1 MTNPY
6 SPRKELE
13 NVLTEYDW
21 IIKVIPNK
29 ELNTEQKAY
38 QKLEEVFKELTEL
51 KSDHL
56 EKVLNQLDNLLDS
69 FAQVVEF
76 NEATEEES

>member
-1 MTNPY
+1 MTKKIM
-6 SPRKELE
+6 S
-13 NVLTEYDW
+13 TTTT
-21 IIKVIPNK
+21 K

-38 QKLEEVFKELTEL
+38 QKLEEVFEELTEL

>member
-1 MTNPY
+1 MTKKIM
-6 SPRKELE
+6 S
-13 NVLTEYDW
+13 TTTT
-21 IIKVIPNK
+21 K

-38 QKLEEVFKELTEL
+38 QKLEEVFKDLTEL

-76 NEATEEES
+76 NEATEEEES

>member
-1 MTNPY
+1 MTKKIMP
-6 SPRKELE
+6 
-13 NVLTEYDW
+13 TTTT
-21 IIKVIPNK
+21 K

-38 QKLEEVFKELTEL
+38 QKLEEVFKDLTEL

-56 EKVLNQLDNLLDS
+56 EKVLNQLDNLIDR

-76 NEATEEES
+76 TEAKEEES